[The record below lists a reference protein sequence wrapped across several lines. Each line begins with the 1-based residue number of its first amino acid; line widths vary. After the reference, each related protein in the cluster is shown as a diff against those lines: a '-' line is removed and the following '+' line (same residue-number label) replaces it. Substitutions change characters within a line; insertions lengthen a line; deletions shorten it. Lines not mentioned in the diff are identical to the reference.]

1 MLKEYL
7 FTFIISYIRLLAFF
21 FEMENIF
28 NTESS
33 WKKNKIINYYKS
45 RELDQDSN
53 LRF

>member
-7 FTFIISYIRLLAFF
+7 FTFIISYIRLSVFLRWK
-21 FEMENIF
+21 IF
-28 NTESS
+28 LIQNPVG
-33 WKKNKIINYYKS
+33 KKNKIINYYKS

>member
-1 MLKEYL
+1 MLKEYCFTL
-7 FTFIISYIRLLAFF
+7 FFLIYKAFSI